1 MKSLI
6 ISEKKSVIHK
16 KAKLLF
22 DKEFIKELEKITE
35 KQEENLSGIKY
46 YLRYRIINDFCIA
59 DTQNGILDCD
69 KLSKEILIKKYNV
82 DNDIYETDTANSVQ
96 TLLGFYLRLYYEY
109 IYCDYDYPKVNSF
122 RDYNLLSNIDKFDE
136 LKDDEIIKLFDEL
149 CSIYHSIGN
158 MILVPKKFNTG
169 RRKLDQKPTNDFIGI
184 GLEFLKSNSYTWKN
198 KKYYQSD
205 EVFNCLTGY
214 NYFKNIKSDMF
225 DNIQLSNPYN
235 NDLLLKK
242 YSKEQVKLEVKRIL
256 VTMIDSIRKRNK
268 EFDV

>member
-6 ISEKKSVIHK
+6 IFEKKSVIHK

-22 DKEFIKELEKITE
+22 DKDFIKELEKITE

-46 YLRYRIINDFCIA
+46 YLRYRIINDFRIA
-59 DTQNGILDCD
+59 DTKDGRLDCD

-96 TLLGFYLRLYYEY
+96 TLLGFYLRLYYKY

-136 LKDDEIIKLFDEL
+136 LKDDEIIKLFNEL

-169 RRKLDQKPTNDFIGI
+169 RGKLDQKPTNDFIGI
-184 GLEFLKSNSYTWKN
+184 GLEFLKNNSYTWEN
-198 KKYYQSD
+198 EKYYQSD

-225 DNIQLSNPYN
+225 DNIQLSKSKKLN
-235 NDLLLKK
+235 K
-242 YSKEQVKLEVKRIL
+242 YSKEQIKTEIKRIL
-256 VTMIDSIRKRNK
+256 LTMIDSIIERNK